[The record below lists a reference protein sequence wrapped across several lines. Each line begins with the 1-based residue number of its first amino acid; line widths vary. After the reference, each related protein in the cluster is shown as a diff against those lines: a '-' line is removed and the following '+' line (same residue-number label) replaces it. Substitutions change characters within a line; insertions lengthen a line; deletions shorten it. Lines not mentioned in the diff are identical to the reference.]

1 MRMAV
6 AKSGA
11 WWEDNVQRA
20 LANNSVCYTE
30 KPEIG
35 TFMKE
40 WLTLYESKSGER
52 GLFNRVAAKK
62 QVAKSGRRDD
72 RYEFGVNPCGLIAA

>member
-52 GLFNRVAAKK
+52 GIFSREASKKKAAEN
-62 QVAKSGRRDD
+62 GRRDSNYD
-72 RYEFGVNPCGLIAA
+72 FGTNPLVLAA